1 MKKLLLLLL
10 LIGSTY
16 IGYTQNNSYANRM
29 QHIFGNIDKAKVTTG
44 YLKEFGIRLN
54 EIETYNGIINSNNF
68 VDKTQWQSLYSSLYT
83 MRIGSVALNMADPNT
98 IFTNLKTQQNNT
110 EDVLFAVQYYNY
122 QQYKTNAYTNGDV
135 TVSNDRIFDV
145 AGRNPYDTKN
155 VFAVTPLKLQLQGDT
170 FAFKLPSN
178 LLYTNT
184 GENITQIQIDFD
196 DGQGYQTITLNTSKN
211 ITYSVSGEKEL
222 KYKFTHAN
230 GSIKY
235 SHSKI
240 WVDYVASQNHQA
252 RFNGNIND
260 ILFNREPITGEAWQ
274 GASAT
279 GFVTVEL
286 AEGHTKLT
294 KPLIV
299 IEGFDPDNSFNYY
312 NLIYN
317 FNPFG
322 TSVGTFD
329 VKINATG
336 LTLNQAIEDEGYDL
350 VFVNYANG
358 TDYIQRNAYM
368 VEEVIRWVNTQKTD
382 AGSTEKNV
390 VLGMSMGGL
399 VGRYALRHME
409 LNGEIHDTKL
419 YISHD
424 SPHQGA
430 NVPLSVQAFVRH
442 LYGEEISIPIFFSL
456 IDFDIIDIP
465 SLAPDLNTGYDLLQ
479 SPAAQQMLIYQLNG
493 AGNNISINNNTLSTT
508 FYNEYHSMGN
518 PTQNG
523 IRNIAIANGSEC
535 GNSLNFSDNATLINV
550 NETIDLPWYSNF
562 ALAFINLAG
571 WNPLKSISSV
581 LSTNTDIK
589 LRFNAKGLPNQEAKQ
604 IYNGQI
610 FISKTILGL
619 FTVHEPLIDEKRLN
633 SSSTMLAMDNASGGI
648 YDIENFAD
656 LPNDFDEYILQRK
669 FNFIPTY
676 SSLNISGGNQTINPT
691 DLNKTYSPLSPPL
704 APRNSYFDNFYTNP
718 LSSEGHTQFTLK
730 NGNWLLEELKD
741 SVGFYSCASTC
752 SNDLPLRISG
762 SEQVCFS
769 NSATYNLNNVNE
781 SLNIVWNV
789 SPSGGFILT
798 SNGTSA
804 TITPNGNFDG
814 TALLTASI
822 SSNCGQVTVPKT
834 LKVGNPSFP
843 NKQMTGESN
852 PFTGDYEQYSVP
864 TASGALNYDWYFDV
878 GGVLGTS
885 INGWEI
891 VLDQGGT
898 FVNIKVGN
906 PGLAV
911 LVCKATN
918 SCGGTTKY
926 KYITA
931 HSTSGGGG
939 SGTDPCL
946 TSFKFSSNPMKSG
959 VSTNKVIIIEEPCLD
974 PAMKNADTTITNHT
988 ITIFNRYSTM
998 VYSKTQIEKEFNI
1011 NNLQR
1016 GFYIVKY
1023 KNTKGRNFTKKLL
1036 IN

>member
-10 LIGSTY
+10 ILGNTFV
-16 IGYTQNNSYANRM
+16 GFAQNNSYANRM
-29 QHIFGNIDKAKVTTG
+29 HQIFGNIDKTKVTTG
-44 YLKEFGIRLN
+44 YLKGFGIRLN
-54 EIETYNGIINSNNF
+54 EMETYNGILNSNNF

-83 MRIGSVALNMADPNT
+83 MRIGSVALNMTDPNT
-98 IFTNLKTQQNNT
+98 IFTNLKTQQGNT
-110 EDVLFAVQYYNY
+110 EDVLFAIQYYNY

-145 AGRNPYDTKN
+145 AGRNPYDTKT
-155 VFAVTPLKLQLQGDT
+155 VFAVTPLKQQLQGNS
-170 FAFKLPSN
+170 FVFKLPSN
-178 LLYTNT
+178 LIYS
-184 GENITQIQIDFD
+184 NIGLSINQIQIDFD
-196 DGQGYQTITLNTSKN
+196 NGQGYQTLTLNTAKN
-211 ITYSVSGEKEL
+211 ITYSVGGEKEL
-222 KYKFTHAN
+222 KYKFTYAN

-240 WVDYVASQNHQA
+240 WIDYVAPPNYQA
-252 RFNGNIND
+252 RYTGFGTGIIRD
-260 ILFNREPITGEAWQ
+260 TITGAPWN

-279 GFVTVEL
+279 GHITVEL
-286 AEGHTKLT
+286 APGHTQIT

-299 IEGFDPDNSFNYY
+299 IEGFDPYNSFNYFS
-312 NLIYN
+312 LIN
-317 FNPFG
+317 SDGPGG
-322 TSVGTFD
+322 TNIIINEATF
-329 VKINATG
+329 
-336 LTLNQAIEDEGYDL
+336 LTLNQAIEDESYDL
-350 VFVNYANG
+350 VFVNYVNG

-368 VEEVIRWVNTQKTD
+368 VEEVIRWVNTQKAA

-409 LNGEIHDTKL
+409 LNGETHDTKL

-442 LYGEEISIPIFFSL
+442 LYGEKISIPIFFSL
-456 IDFDIIDIP
+456 IDFDIVGIP
-465 SLAPDLNTGYDLLQ
+465 SIVPDLYTGYDLLQ

-493 AGNNISINNNTLSTT
+493 TGTNISINNNTLSTI
-508 FYNEYHSMGN
+508 FYNEYHAMGN

-535 GNSLNFSDNATLINV
+535 GNPLGFPDNATLINV
-550 NETIDLPWYSNF
+550 DKNIDLPWYSNF

-571 WNPLKSISSV
+571 WNPLKTISSV

-633 SSSTMLAMDNASGGI
+633 SNSTMLAMDNASGGI

-656 LPNDFDEYILQRK
+656 LPNNFDEYILQRK

-676 SSLNISGGNQTINPT
+676 SSLNISGGSQTINPT
-691 DLNKTYSPLSPPL
+691 DLNKTYSSLSPPL
-704 APRNSYFDNFYTNP
+704 APKNSYFDNFYTNP
-718 LSSEGHTQFTLK
+718 LSSEGHTQFTLN

-781 SLNIVWNV
+781 SLNIVWSV

-798 SNGTSA
+798 SNGASA
-804 TITPNGNFDG
+804 TLIPNGNFSG
-814 TALLTASI
+814 TTTLTASI
-822 SSNCGQVTVPKT
+822 SSNCGQVSVSKNIQSGTYRPIKYDRDGNEITSFNFSTLQWENISFNTPTGTLEWEWSIGYGNFSLQAGNTNYANVFSSQPTFGVLEVRRRDTCGWSPKT
-834 LKVGNPSFP
+834 LLVVNFSDNQNDFLYRTYPNPAQNTLNVIEINQDNSKKKTKNKKSNSSMSLYDFSGNLVR
-843 NKQMTGESN
+843 K
-852 PFTGDYEQYSVP
+852 
-864 TASGALNYDWYFDV
+864 LN
-878 GGVLGTS
+878 
-885 INGWEI
+885 
-891 VLDQGGT
+891 
-898 FVNIKVGN
+898 
-906 PGLAV
+906 
-911 LVCKATN
+911 
-918 SCGGTTKY
+918 
-926 KYITA
+926 
-931 HSTSGGGG
+931 HSTGQLNLNGLKKGLYILII
-939 SGTDPCL
+939 TDNNHAE
-946 TSFKFSSNPMKSG
+946 KHH
-959 VSTNKVIIIEEPCLD
+959 II
-974 PAMKNADTTITNHT
+974 
-988 ITIFNRYSTM
+988 
-998 VYSKTQIEKEFNI
+998 KE
-1011 NNLQR
+1011 
-1016 GFYIVKY
+1016 
-1023 KNTKGRNFTKKLL
+1023 
-1036 IN
+1036 